1 MEWAKS
7 VWWITILRL
16 LLVLLGKAAL
26 SIGVSRGQDRHLDQ
40 LSCFHE
46 GRNCLRASQR
56 KMGKRRRLILMIS
69 IEPLKPSVYTIRIYF
84 LLLVHI
90 SHSLFWRFRSSLM
103 LDFIHCRTEKWQLWI
118 VATFQ
123 FCITHG
129 ILRARNKV
137 WKIHPFPG
145 LRERGGFFYKYIKVI
160 QTTCRV
166 CESFSLHWLR
176 WHHQACAFTWS
187 WSEDLIKHTWL
198 TMWNPQQ
205 YQENANLSRFQILSK
220 NMTDTLISLY

>member
-1 MEWAKS
+1 MDTYFFVCPTFDHLSSGSRTRIVLGNTPLPRQSPILTPNPTPGFKDCFMEWAKS

-16 LLVLLGKAAL
+16 LLALLGKEAL

-56 KMGKRRRLILMIS
+56 RVGKRRRLILMIS
-69 IEPLKPSVYTIRIYF
+69 IEPLKPRVYTIRIYF

-103 LDFIHCRTEKWQLWI
+103 RLTLSTAELKSGHFSEERWSNVGQK

-137 WKIHPFPG
+137 WKRHLFPG
-145 LRERGGFFYKYIKVI
+145 LRERGGFFYK
-160 QTTCRV
+160 
-166 CESFSLHWLR
+166 
-176 WHHQACAFTWS
+176 
-187 WSEDLIKHTWL
+187 
-198 TMWNPQQ
+198 
-205 YQENANLSRFQILSK
+205 
-220 NMTDTLISLY
+220 